1 MLQNYQQFVNQQA
14 VKNQASLFSPRVVKT
29 EDVLLPRESVYHYL
43 ETSSDEMFPVR
54 TTPYLANIPK
64 NKKIPILNV
73 TDLVSKDETISIKNR
88 TLEKT
93 IREWGRSHIHQFK
106 LQDLLVLPN
115 TDSQTNAVINYNLL
129 NDLYKYANTAT
140 SKNSQRRNIYKT
152 YWTTVHEA
160 IKVSKSETQFVSISI
175 PNNIPSANYLK
186 NISKLR
192 PSIYSR
198 VVTNDALFGILTLF
212 NFLENETRAQS
223 VMSDISDEDT
233 TQIMMELK
241 FNGYSCFFKLSDLIS
256 LSSQSGLPSKRK
268 ITPQQLQKLLVI
280 ILFSVQKKIVSLVE
294 KGVEVVPEETK
305 QPTDIQQAAAE
316 EEDDTE
322 PEEFVGDRTP
332 FKPPELAALTTK
344 VPAPSAPEMK
354 PMEVIEE
361 LSSVE
366 LDKFIDNS
374 TAGLSDLELADYPD
388 EVYEEPEV
396 QATGTKPETVEPSF
410 PEPNY
415 HEDFKVA
422 FLADK
427 PVSIKFNNFVEKA
440 KKSQSLSSVE
450 IRSLKKLQEKRLE
463 LKSPYDQS
471 KTFDISAHIDFE
483 DTKLNEEELEIKSAT
498 NLVKDSLKKE
508 VLFNFDKQYIN
519 KLMKKDILS
528 CVKSLESSGIIIKDY
543 SVDIDRSSLGAFEIH
558 KLVLKPYRGKESPV
572 YFRIPVINSEGEFTA
587 SSIRYR
593 MKKSRQ
599 DLPIRKVSPIR
610 VAITSNYS
618 KLFITRTERVAYDPY
633 NYITKYIKESY
644 LDEQGIVKKVEPGY
658 SFENTE
664 QSPNIFAHMSKEL
677 KGFSTDEYTFQFNK
691 KDFTNNVKQEVLDA
705 ISNRVGFKLLTYC
718 GYVNS
723 NKHILVVDKSNTIY
737 DYTDD
742 MKPLGTMDELL
753 QIDPT
758 KLPKPFSNIKV
769 LGDDI
774 PLGVVMSYYLGL
786 SNLLGVTNTK
796 YRTLPANKQYKPEKD
811 ELVLKF
817 EDLKLIL
824 ILDTESKRLLFNGFS
839 FYREFLKT
847 IPAASLQTQD
857 IYLDLIQFRGNN
869 LMHLKELDML
879 RDMFLDPITKDVLY
893 SMREPGDYLE
903 LLLRANSMLDDFSH
917 PDINDPS
924 YSRIRGYDRVPGLMY
939 RALTES
945 IRASKFRGNGR
956 GKIELDPYKVW
967 NYVTQDNTVK
977 ITEDANP
984 ISDVKEVEAV
994 TFAGLDGISKNA
1006 TPEAIRR
1013 FHKNDRNLA
1022 AEATVDSSDVGL
1034 NFYLTPY
1041 ARLKDLRG
1049 VVAEQDNKHLK
1060 ENPEKVFS
1068 TSALLTPMVEMDDP
1082 KRVNFVSIQNGHTI
1096 VAAGYQ
1102 QPLLRTGYEYLMP
1115 YKVGK
1120 LYCVTASEP
1129 GSVVSVSEKK
1139 IVLQYKSGKTESF
1152 PLGETYGRME
1162 GSVYKHVLVTEL
1174 KAGDKFKKEDYI
1186 TYNTG
1191 YFEKDW
1197 LNPDRLI
1204 LKFSKLASVAFV
1216 MNDEVYEDSS
1226 AISAKLSEEMS
1237 TPYIKEKIFLI
1248 DFTKNII
1255 GLREE
1260 GSLIEPNDILFTLVD
1275 GNTDY
1280 SNLSDSSIELLK
1292 NVAAL
1297 SPKAKMKGKIFK
1309 YEIKYN
1315 GEYADMSPSVRKLVT
1330 ALDKDIADRTLNSE
1344 EPVVNNSA
1352 TSEYRSEG
1360 KNLMANTLELRVF
1373 IETNVSL
1380 AVGDKGVVAGQ
1391 MKSVVSDVFQ
1401 SNVATESGTPVDIM
1415 FSYRSVLNRTVLS
1428 PIVAATTTRLSVH
1441 VSPLI
1446 AEQYFS

>member
-1 MLQNYQQFVNQQA
+1 MLQNYQQFVNSQA
-14 VKNQASLFSPRVVKT
+14 VKNQASLFSPRVVKS

-43 ETSSDEMFPVR
+43 DTSSEEMFPSR
-54 TTPYLANIPK
+54 TSPYLANVPK

-73 TDLVSKDETISIKNR
+73 KDLLAKEETISIKNR
-88 TLEKT
+88 TVDKT
-93 IREWGRSHIHQFK
+93 IRDWAKSHIHQFR
-106 LQDLLVLPN
+106 LQELLTIPN
-115 TDSQTNAVINYNLL
+115 ADNQTNAVVNYNLL
-129 NDLYKYANTAT
+129 NDLYKYASTAT
-140 SKNSQRRNIYKT
+140 SKNSHRKNIYKT

-160 IKVSKSETQFVSISI
+160 IKVSKNDTHFVSISI
-175 PNNIPSANYLK
+175 PNNIPSANYLR

-198 VVTNDALFGILTLF
+198 VVTNDSLFGILTLF
-212 NFLENETRAQS
+212 NFLETETRAQS

-256 LSSQSGLPSKRK
+256 LSSQSKLPSKRK
-268 ITPQQLQKLLVI
+268 ILPQQLQKLLVI
-280 ILFSVQKKIVSLVE
+280 ILFSIQKKITGLVE
-294 KGVEVVPEETK
+294 KGVEVVPEETETPSVIEK
-305 QPTDIQQAAAE
+305 ASEE
-316 EEDDTE
+316 EED
-322 PEEFVGDRTP
+322 PEADEFAGNQTP
-332 FKPPELAALTTK
+332 FKPPELVSMVTK
-344 VPAPSAPEMK
+344 LPPPVAPEMK
-354 PMEVIEE
+354 PLETLEE
-361 LSSVE
+361 LTSVE

-388 EVYEEPEV
+388 EVYEEPQV
-396 QATGTKPETVEPSF
+396 QASDKDHEPAQPTF

-415 HEDFKVA
+415 DEQFKTA
-422 FLADK
+422 ILADT
-427 PVSIKFNNFVEKA
+427 PVSIKFNNFLEKA
-440 KKSQSLSSVE
+440 KKSESLSSVE
-450 IRSLKKLQEKRLE
+450 IRALKKIHEKRAE
-463 LKSPYDQS
+463 LKSPYEQNQLLDL
-471 KTFDISAHIDFE
+471 SANITPE
-483 DTKLNEEELEIKSAT
+483 DTRLDEEELEIKSAT

-519 KLMKKDILS
+519 KLMKKDILA
-528 CVKSLESSGIIIKDY
+528 CVKSLESSGLIIKDY
-543 SVDIDRSSLGAFEIH
+543 SVDVDRSSLGAFEIH

-572 YFRIPVINSEGEFTA
+572 YFRIPVINKEGEFTA
-587 SSIRYR
+587 SSIHYR
-593 MKKSRQ
+593 MKKTRQ
-599 DLPIRKVSPIR
+599 DLPLRKVSPIR

-618 KLFITRTERVAYDPY
+618 KLFITRTERVAYDPF

-664 QSPNIFAHMSKEL
+664 QSPNIFAYMSKEL
-677 KGFSTDEYTFQFNK
+677 KGFSTDDYTFQFNK
-691 KDFTNNVKQEVLDA
+691 KDFTKNVKQEVLDA
-705 ISNRVGFKLLTYC
+705 IGKRLDYQLLTYC
-718 GYVNS
+718 GYINS
-723 NKHILVVDKSNTIY
+723 NKHILVVDKTNTIY

-742 MKPLGTMDELL
+742 MKPLGTLDQLL
-753 QIDPT
+753 QIDPA
-758 KLPKPFSNIKV
+758 KLPKPFSNIKI

-796 YRTLPANKQYKPEKD
+796 YKTLPANKQYKPEKD

-824 ILDTESKRLLFNGFS
+824 LLDTESKRLLFNGFS

-847 IPAASLQTQD
+847 VPAASLQSQD

-869 LMHLKELDML
+869 LMHLKEMDML
-879 RDMFLDPITKDVLY
+879 RDMFLDPITKDVLC
-893 SMREPGDYLE
+893 SMREPVDYLE

-945 IRASKFRGNGR
+945 VRAAKFRGNGR

-1006 TPEAIRR
+1006 TPESIRR

-1049 VVAEQDNKHLK
+1049 VVAEQDNQHLK
-1060 ENPEKVFS
+1060 DNPEKVFS
-1068 TSALLTPMVEMDDP
+1068 TSALLAPFVEMDDP

-1102 QPLLRTGYEYLMP
+1102 QPILRTGYEYLMP

-1120 LYCVTASEP
+1120 LYCVIASEP
-1129 GSVVSVSEKK
+1129 GVVLSVTDKK
-1139 IVLQYKSGKTESF
+1139 IVLQYKSGKKESF
-1152 PLGETYGRME
+1152 QLGETYGRME
-1162 GSVYKHVLVTEL
+1162 GSVYKHVIVTEL

-1226 AISAKLSEEMS
+1226 AISARLSEEMS
-1237 TPYIKEKIFLI
+1237 TPYVKEKIFLI
-1248 DFTKNII
+1248 DFSKNII

-1260 GSLIEPNDILFTLVD
+1260 GSMIEPNDILFTLVD

-1315 GEYADMSPSVRKLVT
+1315 GEYSDMSLSIRKLVT
-1330 ALDKDIADRTLNSE
+1330 ALDKDIAERTLDSE
-1344 EPVVNNSA
+1344 EPVTDNSA

-1380 AVGDKGVVAGQ
+1380 AVGDKGVVGGQ

-1401 SNVATESGTPVDIM
+1401 SNVTTESGVPVDIM

-1428 PIVAATTTRLSVH
+1428 PIIGGTTIRLAVH
-1441 VSPLI
+1441 ISPII